1 MQRSKAQKVVFLG
14 LMIGLAMGLHI
25 FESLLPM
32 PYLFPG
38 AKLGLAN
45 IISLFVILNYGCREA
60 VFVTVA
66 RTVLGSL
73 MAGTFLNITFF
84 LSFSGGLFSTLIMGI
99 LYALVSEHLSLVGLS
114 VIGAFS
120 HNLAQVAV
128 AAYIVGTVGIIVYL
142 PYLLVFAVPT
152 GFFVGLVTGQ
162 LQRHTAVQR
171 LRG

>member
-1 MQRSKAQKVVFLG
+1 MQRSQARKVVFLG

-45 IISLFVILNYGCREA
+45 IVSLFVIINYGFREA
-60 VFVTVA
+60 LFVTIV

-73 MAGTFLNITFF
+73 MAGTFFNITFF
-84 LSFSGGLFSTLIMGI
+84 LSFSGGVFSTLVMGF
-99 LYALVSEHLSLVGLS
+99 LYVFVSEHLSLMGLS
-114 VIGAFS
+114 VLGAIS
-120 HNLAQVAV
+120 HNLAQIAV

-152 GFFVGLVTGQ
+152 GFFVGIVTGQ
-162 LQRHTAVQR
+162 LQRHAAIQR
-171 LRG
+171 LRI